1 MGIVI
6 ILFGS
11 DLIGGSHCTN
21 RRLVPVWGYHINCS
35 VYMSCDLEGQGNI
48 TVVVVA
54 FFFFFFKNYNR
65 CSLNNVIFVKVT
77 RLLGFVFGLL
87 SGNLDG
93 FF

>member
-1 MGIVI
+1 VWGEKEGMRGRGKLPLISVLVMGIVV

-11 DLIGGSHCTN
+11 DLMGGSHVTN

-54 FFFFFFKNYNR
+54 SGFFFP
-65 CSLNNVIFVKVT
+65 
-77 RLLGFVFGLL
+77 GGH
-87 SGNLDG
+87 
-93 FF
+93 